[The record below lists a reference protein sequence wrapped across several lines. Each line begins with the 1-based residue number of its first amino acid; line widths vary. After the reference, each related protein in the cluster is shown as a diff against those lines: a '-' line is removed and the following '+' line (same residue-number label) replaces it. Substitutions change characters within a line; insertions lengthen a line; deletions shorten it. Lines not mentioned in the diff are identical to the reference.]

1 MTTTYLWLVLAGF
14 LLGFT
19 ASTLWEWF
27 HFRKQRLK
35 ARDARVRE
43 LEAKLRGLEEEAL
56 IPADAPPAP
65 ASAPGYRS
73 PGVFLESEEPP
84 VNSPA
89 APVISYLVAPA
100 PQDVVLVTPET
111 AGERR
116 AEPRTGSRAGSR
128 MESRP
133 AAPDDSAPERAPSR
147 SPSGGMWRHADTT
160 LLSVRRE
167 ALRSGGYGQ
176 TADLPA
182 RAAAQEAPAARP
194 RASWR
199 DDPALTRR
207 CTDYP
212 DNLSKVKGIG
222 EVYRQRLYQAGIFT
236 WHQIATTE
244 VARLRQATGAYP
256 SSNVEEWPAQARALA
271 EKQRRAGAVY
281 TGPPPD
287 ELTKIVGIGPVGAQT
302 LYSAG
307 ICTYEQ
313 LAVTPVEELAAL
325 FPIAVAGD
333 RPDFQRWVVQ
343 AAALADAKYMR

>member
-27 HFRKQRLK
+27 HFRKQRVR
-35 ARDARVRE
+35 ARDARVRD
-43 LEAKLRGLEEEAL
+43 LEAKLRDLEEEAS
-56 IPADAPPAP
+56 IPAAAPAAP

-73 PGVFLESEEPP
+73 PGVFLESEEPSANP
-84 VNSPA
+84 PA
-89 APVISYLVAPA
+89 VPVISPPAAPA

-111 AGERR
+111 VGARR
-116 AEPRTGSRAGSR
+116 TEPRTEPRR
-128 MESRP
+128 ESHP
-133 AAPDDSAPERAPSR
+133 VAPERARRRAPT
-147 SPSGGMWRHADTT
+147 GGMRRRADPT

-167 ALRSGGYGQ
+167 ALHSGGYGQ
-176 TADLPA
+176 AEDPPP
-182 RAAAQEAPAARP
+182 RSAAQEPPGGAAP
-194 RASWR
+194 RAAWR

-207 CTDYP
+207 STDYP

-222 EVYRQRLYQAGIFT
+222 DVYRQRLFQAGIFT
-236 WHQIATTE
+236 WHQIATTN

-271 EKQRRAGAVY
+271 EKRGRVGAVY

-333 RPDFQRWVVQ
+333 RPDFQRWVDQ
-343 AAALADAKYMR
+343 AAALADAKHMR